1 MRSIRLH
8 QIISDHIILHQV
20 TIDYIPY
27 HTNIC
32 IHTYIFIYICG
43 YTLKEPHEKIHSRS
57 SRRKVLTACAD
68 GVTRLFDA
76 ATGQC
81 QGDFRRLGDHGGPKE
96 SLKKSHGRPTMMWH
110 WCENDDI
117 WYDICFFVG
126 IDGPNFKQ
134 NTLGFS
140 WSCWLEGYK
149 GLLQTSSS
157 G

>member
-20 TIDYIPY
+20 
-27 HTNIC
+27 TNIC

-81 QGDFRRLGDHGGPKE
+81 QGDFRRLGGHGGPKE
-96 SLKKSHGRPTMMWH
+96 ASRNRM
-110 WCENDDI
+110 ED
-117 WYDICFFVG
+117 
-126 IDGPNFKQ
+126 Q
-134 NTLGFS
+134 
-140 WSCWLEGYK
+140 
-149 GLLQTSSS
+149 Q
-157 G
+157 